1 MPNERIGSTSN
12 PTEIRVST
20 FEKSLGIISFKIP
33 DNPLQTGQAR
43 QKMPEEFE
51 EETEYFE
58 IKATKDKVSA
68 LKTYGGQEIKKL
80 ARNLPD
86 TAPVDDDDYKKLIR
100 KRNNHFLPKKNTQ

>member
-1 MPNERIGSTSN
+1 
-12 PTEIRVST
+12 
-20 FEKSLGIISFKIP
+20 
-33 DNPLQTGQAR
+33 
-43 QKMPEEFE
+43 MPEEFE

-86 TAPVDDDDYKKLIR
+86 TAPVEDDDDYKKLIR
-100 KRNNHFLPKKNTQ
+100 KRNNHFLPKKKHAVGEIHVQQTTTRTGREYRKLHSAATREGKRL